1 MSDELSFEELSRAF
15 ARAMS
20 GNTVSEN
27 SDIEKTE
34 TAENHCVSDD
44 LVDIPDEFF
53 GDDFTLDALEVD
65 ESRTDLAMY
74 DENAT
79 DRMEAETNAE
89 IGAFRSYADEI
100 DDDKQVPVTPRT
112 ILEAMLFVGN
122 PSNTP
127 IPAETLSNLMRGVS
141 VREVH
146 ELVEE
151 LNQHYDA
158 EGCPW
163 VIQWFEAEQ
172 GYFLQLRETFFPLR
186 ENFYGK
192 IRQARLS
199 QAAIDVLS
207 LVAYEQ
213 PITAEEINQLRN
225 APSGPILAQL
235 TRRQLIRTQKI
246 RRGTQFVTVYFT
258 TERFLKL
265 FELESIND
273 LPQSEDLDRE

>member
-15 ARAMS
+15 AQAMS
-20 GNTVSEN
+20 GNGVGEN
-27 SDIEKTE
+27 STTEKNE
-34 TAENHCVSDD
+34 TSDMSD
-44 LVDIPDEFF
+44 NVVDIPEEFL
-53 GDDFTLDALEVD
+53 GDDFTLEGFDGD
-65 ESRTDLAMY
+65 ESRTDLAMF

-79 DRMEAETNAE
+79 DETEAETNAE

-100 DDDKQVPVTPRT
+100 DDDKRVPVTPRT

-122 PSNTP
+122 PGNTP
-127 IPAETLSNLMRGVS
+127 IRAETLSNLMRGVS

-151 LNQHYDA
+151 LNQHYDE

-172 GYFLQLRETFFPLR
+172 GYFLQLREAYFPLR

-199 QAAIDVLS
+199 QAAIDVLA

-213 PITAEEINQLRN
+213 PVTADEISEFRN
-225 APSGPILAQL
+225 APSGQILAQL
-235 TRRQLIRTQKI
+235 ARRQLISAQKI
-246 RRGTQFVTVYFT
+246 RRGTQFVTAYRT

-265 FELESIND
+265 FELESLSD

>member
-20 GNTVSEN
+20 GNGVGENSEVEN
-27 SDIEKTE
+27 SD
-34 TAENHCVSDD
+34 DF
-44 LVDIPDEFF
+44 VDIPDEFL
-53 GDDFTLDALEVD
+53 GDDFTLDDLDGD
-65 ESRTDLAMY
+65 ESQTDLAIFNQ
-74 DENAT
+74 DSINTSEVEN
-79 DRMEAETNAE
+79 DMK

-100 DDDKQVPVTPRT
+100 DDDKRVPVTPRT

-122 PSNTP
+122 PGNAP
-127 IPAETLSNLMRGVS
+127 IRAETLSNLMRGVS

-151 LNQHYDA
+151 LNLHYES

-163 VIQWFEAEQ
+163 VIQWFDTEQ
-172 GYFLQLRETFFPLR
+172 GYFLQLREEYFPLR

-199 QAAIDVLS
+199 QAAIDVLA

-213 PITAEEINQLRN
+213 PVTADEISEFRN
-225 APSGPILAQL
+225 APSGQILAQL
-235 TRRQLIRTQKI
+235 IRRQLISAQKM
-246 RRGTQFVTVYFT
+246 RRGTQFVTAYRT

-265 FELESIND
+265 FELESLSD